1 MITRHLTRLS
11 MTTAALAASA
21 AGLGLCAGTAHAA
34 TGAVMEVPA
43 AGVTFNCE
51 IAQQPV
57 AFTTTGGTLHIVNQM
72 QQDATGSYHFTGTI
86 SLQGVTATDGTSRGY
101 QIVGSSWYGGNGTGP
116 ATTTVITTDEFNILG
131 PNGKI
136 GSIHAELDFNPD
148 GTVTGKALGNCTPP
162 L

>member
-1 MITRHLTRLS
+1 MIKNHLTRLS

-21 AGLGLCAGTAHAA
+21 AGLVLSAGTAHAA
-34 TGAVMEVPA
+34 PGAVMDVPA

-51 IAQQPV
+51 IGQRPV

-86 SLQGVTATDGTSRGY
+86 SLQGVSATDGTSGGY
-101 QIVGSSWYGGNGTGP
+101 QIVGASWYGGNGSSP

-131 PNGKI
+131 PNGKV

-148 GTVTGKALGNCTPP
+148 GTVTGHALGDCMPP